1 MTARAEPLGSMATPP
16 EAPVFDAALARA
28 DFPIF
33 RHPVHGKPLVFLD
46 SAASAQKPQC
56 VIDAVKYCYEAEY
69 ANVHR
74 GVYWLS
80 ARATEAVEGARK
92 KVQAFLNAALVS
104 EIVFVRGTTEAINLV
119 ASSFGRGFMSAGD
132 EVVISA
138 MEHHSNIVP
147 WQMLR
152 DSTGIKLRVAPINDD
167 GEIMMEEFEKLLGPR
182 TKLVAITHVSNAL
195 GTVVDLRTIIRL
207 AHGHGA
213 RVLVDGAQSVPHTA
227 IDVQELD
234 CDFFA
239 FSGHKLYGP
248 SGIGVL
254 YAKAELLDAMPPY
267 QGGGEMIRSVSFDKT
282 EYASPPHKF
291 EAGTPNIAGT
301 VGLGAA
307 IDYISALGL
316 EGIGAHER
324 ALLDQATRR
333 LEAINRVRI
342 IGTAKHK
349 ASVLSFTLDGVH
361 PHDIGTVL
369 DCEGVAVRTG
379 HHCAQPVMER
389 FGVTATARA
398 SFGLYNTTDDI
409 DTLVSGL
416 EKVREI
422 FGP

>member
-1 MTARAEPLGSMATPP
+1 
-16 EAPVFDAALARA
+16 
-28 DFPIF
+28 
-33 RHPVHGKPLVFLD
+33 
-46 SAASAQKPQC
+46 
-56 VIDAVKYCYEAEY
+56 
-69 ANVHR
+69 
-74 GVYWLS
+74 
-80 ARATEAVEGARK
+80 
-92 KVQAFLNAALVS
+92 
-104 EIVFVRGTTEAINLV
+104 
-119 ASSFGRGFMSAGD
+119 
-132 EVVISA
+132 VVISA